1 MTAEGKLV
9 TDTAKSSFMV
19 WNIDSGKFEMKANVI
34 RPAMRWHPSG
44 VVILTNEGL
53 AHYSRD
59 AVLAATGDP
68 LKPAAT
74 IALGD
79 TSHCLQ
85 AIAEAALHCFA
96 TVTGRG
102 MIQRVAVG
110 KDGRSLELLHAAQM
124 DEGVTADVV
133 FSAIAYGLLA
143 VIAVAGFDVDRH
155 ANMLILVSENGV
167 RMSKTDT
174 IERDD
179 GLPIVGVEWSWSGRS
194 IIRFLISWSTRSVYV
209 HYHIR
214 KSQRLN
220 QVFDRYQHEIV
231 INGVIGRYD
240 GNSNEDYIILIIYSQ
255 LQTRGKLVR
264 LKQIGRAS
272 CRERVLMPV

>member
-1 MTAEGKLV
+1 MTEEGKLV
-9 TDTAKSSFMV
+9 TDTAKSTFV
-19 WNIDSGKFEMKANVI
+19 IWNIDSGKFEMKANVI
-34 RPAMRWHPSG
+34 RPVMRRHPSG
-44 VVILTNEGL
+44 VVILTDEGL

-74 IALGD
+74 IALGH

-85 AIAEAALHCFA
+85 TIAEAALHCFA
-96 TVTGRG
+96 TVTDRG

-110 KDGRSLELLHAAQM
+110 KDGKSLELLHAAQM
-124 DEGVTADVV
+124 AEGVTANVV
-133 FSAIAYGLLA
+133 LSAIAYGLLA

-167 RMSKTDT
+167 RLSKTDA
-174 IERDD
+174 IARDD

-240 GNSNEDYIILIIYSQ
+240 GNADEDYIILIIYGQ
-255 LQTRGKLVR
+255 LQTRGELVHLKLR
-264 LKQIGRAS
+264 LNVDELK
-272 CRERVLMPV
+272 ELE